1 MIRCIYFLGVGSF
14 VFANGVVSTESRK
27 GNDEICANKLK
38 YLRKAFSDAL
48 PLVVLGFLR
57 LASVKASGYH
67 EHVTEYGLHWNFFF
81 TLASTKILSSL
92 VFVLSF
98 PLNWSWS
105 VAIILAA
112 CHETSLSLGL
122 SEWIIEQG
130 STNRTNEDL
139 ISANREGIVS
149 GINNFIKTNIKYLI
163 IA

>member
-27 GNDEICANKLK
+27 GNDEIRSNKLK

-92 VFVLSF
+92 VFLLSF

-130 STNRTNEDL
+130 NTNRTNEDL

-149 GINNFIKTNIKYLI
+149 GKNNFIKNNTKYSI

>member
-14 VFANGVVSTESRK
+14 VFVNGVVSTESRK

-81 TLASTKILSSL
+81 TLASTKILS
-92 VFVLSF
+92 
-98 PLNWSWS
+98 
-105 VAIILAA
+105 
-112 CHETSLSLGL
+112 
-122 SEWIIEQG
+122 
-130 STNRTNEDL
+130 L
-139 ISANREGIVS
+139 IHI
-149 GINNFIKTNIKYLI
+149 
-163 IA
+163 

>member
-1 MIRCIYFLGVGSF
+1 M
-14 VFANGVVSTESRK
+14 
-27 GNDEICANKLK
+27 
-38 YLRKAFSDAL
+38 
-48 PLVVLGFLR
+48 VLGFLR

-81 TLASTKILSSL
+81 TLASTKILSAL
-92 VFVLSF
+92 VFVSSF

-112 CHETSLSLGL
+112 CHETLLSLGL

-149 GINNFIKTNIKYLI
+149 GMHNSIKIYKILNTWQRSLLTSFYIPT
-163 IA
+163 